1 MLSFIY
7 SIVPTVTGMGKAT
20 VGKSVLTPRVFSFTN
35 LTAAENFSAF
45 DSLVPKDNNYFLLN
59 YTSLILICIYKVTKV
74 MKANHFDHLFQ
85 CLTPVTMVGAFSPI

>member
-20 VGKSVLTPRVFSFTN
+20 VGKSVPTPRVFSFTN

-45 DSLVPKDNNYFLLN
+45 DSLVQKDNISLLI
-59 YTSLILICIYKVTKV
+59 TRV
-74 MKANHFDHLFQ
+74 
-85 CLTPVTMVGAFSPI
+85 